1 MGTRPLACFSLVC
14 QSCAGVMADVSGET
28 MLGFGSS
35 VGLQLDARADMG
47 WTTDGRG
54 TWHCGACPKL
64 AFVDEPPSQ
73 RSPSGHRQRPVG
85 GPGGSCA
92 PLAAAQVVTH
102 QGRRPGGV
110 QELPCFELACDGC
123 GEVMAIGGVPA
134 FGFNSPAGLE
144 LDARAHMGWTTDGR
158 GTWHCP
164 FCPDL
169 VFDDGSHVLPGQLLL
184 GIDQA
189 GTPS

>member
-1 MGTRPLACFSLVC
+1 
-14 QSCAGVMADVSGET
+14 MADAGGET

-54 TWHCGACPKL
+54 AWHCGACPKL
-64 AFVDEPPSQ
+64 VFGDESPSQ
-73 RSPSGHRQRPVG
+73 RSPTGDRRRPVG
-85 GPGGSCA
+85 GPGGSSG
-92 PLAAAQVVTH
+92 PVAAARVLTH
-102 QGRRPGGV
+102 QGGRPGGV
-110 QELPCFELACDGC
+110 QGLPCFELACDGC

-134 FGFNSPAGLE
+134 LGFNSTAELE
-144 LDARAHMGWTTDGR
+144 IDARSHMGWTTDGR

-184 GIDQA
+184 GIDQP
-189 GTPS
+189 GTLL

>member
-1 MGTRPLACFSLVC
+1 MGTRPLGCFQLVC
-14 QSCAGVMADVSGET
+14 QTCGGVMADAGGET

-54 TWHCGACPKL
+54 TWHCGACPTL
-64 AFVDEPPSQ
+64 VFVDEPRCG
-73 RSPSGHRQRPVG
+73 RSPSGDRQRPVG
-85 GPGGSCA
+85 GPGTSSV
-92 PLAAAQVVTH
+92 PVAAAWVFMH
-102 QGRRPGGV
+102 RGGRPGGV

-123 GEVMAIGGVPA
+123 GDVMAIGGVPV
-134 FGFNSPAGLE
+134 FGFNSAHGLE
-144 LDARAHMGWTTDGR
+144 LDARSHMGWTTDGR
-158 GTWHCP
+158 GTWHCS

-184 GIDQA
+184 GIDRP
-189 GTPS
+189 GILS